1 MQKYYFNFYLNERRY
16 GGPEEGGWWYDW
28 YVFQTT
34 LESRSFATLEEAND
48 HAAELAAKIREEQEP
63 VYHMGNSPHDG
74 LNEAGEGDDRYLLP
88 GGAWGEDEIYVT
100 AELLPGK
107 ADHEPGRWDLY
118 KDAPHLP
125 VPVPQGGRPFY
136 E

>member
-1 MQKYYFNFYLNERRY
+1 
-16 GGPEEGGWWYDW
+16 
-28 YVFQTT
+28 
-34 LESRSFATLEEAND
+34 
-48 HAAELAAKIREEQEP
+48 
-63 VYHMGNSPHDG
+63 MGNSPHDG

-88 GGAWGEDEIYVT
+88 GGAWGEDEVYVT

-107 ADHEPGRWDLY
+107 ADHKPGCWDLD
-118 KDAPHLP
+118 KDASYLP